1 MAGPFSLERVV
12 GNEITGRAPRLSEA
26 QTRPAARI
34 VPAKSGVP
42 LVRRATGERVG
53 DEKRGAEGQEL

>member
-1 MAGPFSLERVV
+1 MERVV